1 MYPCTVIPGP
11 EPTRQS
17 PPLLKTMSDKT
28 AAPQVY
34 GADEINAVVLDPGSY
49 TTQAGYAGY
58 DQPSIVT
65 PSYYGIHTNSESG
78 ETTKVFDENLLF
90 SRPKD
95 GAEIRSLVS
104 DNLVIDWDGAMDQ
117 YRYLFQ
123 QLEINPREQPLLL
136 TESTMNSYKNKI
148 KAMEFFLEEEQF
160 CAFYSVKQPTCVSF
174 AHGRPNCLV
183 VDIGHDLTTATPVID
198 GLCLRNQVRGTKYA
212 GAYLNQQL
220 RQFLKSK
227 AVDYSAP
234 FMVKKKEGVY
244 WENNQTK
251 PIFETISN
259 IDNIHPSV
267 RDFSYLRTLREMK
280 ELLLEC
286 CTDDELTLPADAEK
300 ELDSERTRWFELPS
314 GLNVPFTAYERHK
327 ISNSVFNPS
336 DTLCDVVE
344 NWENPYDGNIINT
357 IGTKNDL
364 TSKEYVPLR
373 RAKKTED
380 EENNNGN
387 AGKDENSQNPS
398 NDSNTKDNGAILKHE
413 KNDSSVG
420 VTDLIQNVLENL
432 DIDLK
437 PQLANNI
444 VLTGSTTLI
453 PRLNERLNNELSL
466 LNPSLKIRV
475 HSAGNTTERK
485 YASWIGGSILSSLGT
500 FHQLWVSKAE
510 YDDVGPDQ
518 LIVNRFR

>member
-1 MYPCTVIPGP
+1 
-11 EPTRQS
+11 
-17 PPLLKTMSDKT
+17 MSDKT

-58 DQPSIVT
+58 DQPSLVT
-65 PSYYGIHTNSESG
+65 PSYYGVNTSSDDDQVN
-78 ETTKVFDENLLF
+78 KVFDENLLF

-95 GAEIRSLVS
+95 GTEIRSIVS
-104 DNLVIDWDGAMDQ
+104 NNIVIDWDGAMDQ
-117 YRYLFQ
+117 YKYMFEK
-123 QLEINPREQPLLL
+123 LEIDSKEQPLLL
-136 TESTMNSYKNKI
+136 TESTMNSYTNKV
-148 KAMEFFLEEEQF
+148 KAMEIFLEQEQF
-160 CAFYSVKQPTCVSF
+160 CAFYAVKQPTCVSF

-183 VDIGHDLTTATPVID
+183 VDIGHDLTTVTPVID

-212 GAYLNQQL
+212 GAFLNQQL
-220 RQFLKSK
+220 KQFLSAKSI
-227 AVDYSAP
+227 DYTAP
-234 FMVKKKEGVY
+234 FMVKNKKGVY
-244 WENNQTK
+244 WENNNTRA
-251 PIFETISN
+251 IFETIGN
-259 IDNIHPSV
+259 VENIHPSV
-267 RDFSYLRTLREMK
+267 KDFSYLRTLREMK

-286 CTDDELTLPADAEK
+286 CPDEELALPTDAEK
-300 ELDSERTRWFELPS
+300 ELESDNTRWFELPN
-314 GLNVPFTAYERHK
+314 GLNVPFTLYERQK
-327 ISNSVFNPS
+327 ISNSLFHPS
-336 DTLCDVVE
+336 DTLTEVIED
-344 NWENPYDGNIINT
+344 WEKPYDGNIIET
-357 IGTKNDL
+357 IGTKKDL

-373 RAKKTED
+373 RAKKTDE
-380 EENNNGN
+380 EENNTGN
-387 AGKDENSQNPS
+387 NGKDENANNVS
-398 NDSNTKDNGAILKHE
+398 NSNGNNENSSVKNGTRVKHE
-413 KNDSSVG
+413 RNDIAVG

-453 PRLNERLNNELSL
+453 PRLNERLNGELSL

-475 HSAGNTTERK
+475 HCAGNTTERK